1 MNNLEVLLY
10 SLINGRACKIK
21 YIDLLTLP

>member
-1 MNNLEVLLY
+1 MDNLELLLY
-10 SLINGRACKIK
+10 LLIYGRVCKIK